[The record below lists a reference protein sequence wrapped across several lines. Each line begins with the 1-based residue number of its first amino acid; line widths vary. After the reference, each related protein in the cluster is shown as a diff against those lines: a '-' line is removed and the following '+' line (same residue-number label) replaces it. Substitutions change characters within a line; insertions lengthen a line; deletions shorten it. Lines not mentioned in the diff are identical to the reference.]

1 MFAGLLAN
9 YYLLVN
15 TAIRPVLW
23 TTTNTFIAAILVS
36 NILYLNVQAV
46 LENED
51 EMITTHE
58 NGFYQYLDKKFA
70 EEQKTPACSVR
81 FVSQFIHES
90 VLLSIQLGIVFIRS
104 MMVKHGDNIRT
115 RNCKVYQARLRDA
128 VKKKYYLDSEIVP
141 ISSDTPTIGP
151 VSEHLDSEYWS
162 IFLTPLP
169 NNVIGK

>member
-51 EMITTHE
+51 DMTTTQE
-58 NGFYQYLDKKFA
+58 NIFYLYLDKRFA
-70 EEQKTPACSVR
+70 EEQKTSGCAVR
-81 FVSQFIHES
+81 FVSQFIHKS
-90 VLLSIQLGIVFIRS
+90 VLLSIQIGIISIRS
-104 MMVKHGDNIRT
+104 ILVKHADNIRKN
-115 RNCKVYQARLRDA
+115 NCKLFQARLSFIGIL
-128 VKKKYYLDSEIVP
+128 VGIFILEYNTG
-141 ISSDTPTIGP
+141 ISIKI
-151 VSEHLDSEYWS
+151 WQ
-162 IFLTPLP
+162 
-169 NNVIGK
+169 